1 MLLYVIV
8 RCCSGT
14 VPALAAMPLDV
25 NYSRATFIEPVTT
38 ATMMFAAYFVV
49 GAVQER
55 RERFYYVGAFILGLA
70 FMIKLW
76 QGLLPARAFALI
88 TAIVRTEFD
97 QLEAALEY
105 VRQRRGNARYILA
118 SDTCNTAQ
126 WWHPL
131 PILTHH
137 TSTTSIPLD
146 DHGNLRNFP
155 GDTHMAMVARPAV
168 LVDALIPSVWVQTR
182 AQRIAADFVLMFGF
196 AWFVALFAQMAIRLP
211 WTPVP
216 ITGQTFAVLVAGGA
230 LGANRGAGSL
240 LIYMLMGMIGIPV
253 FAPGSDALAMDG
265 TWGAHFLLPWVGS
278 ASLPWAI
285 ASGGY
290 IVGFILAAWVTG
302 FFAER
307 LWDRKPLGL
316 LAMLAGNVI
325 LYVPGLLWL
334 YADVAGRDWAKTL
347 EWGLYPFIVGDLMK
361 LYLATLTLPAAWALV
376 GRLKNE

>member
-1 MLLYVIV
+1 
-8 RCCSGT
+8 
-14 VPALAAMPLDV
+14 
-25 NYSRATFIEPVTT
+25 
-38 ATMMFAAYFVV
+38 
-49 GAVQER
+49 
-55 RERFYYVGAFILGLA
+55 
-70 FMIKLW
+70 
-76 QGLLPARAFALI
+76 
-88 TAIVRTEFD
+88 
-97 QLEAALEY
+97 
-105 VRQRRGNARYILA
+105 
-118 SDTCNTAQ
+118 
-126 WWHPL
+126 
-131 PILTHH
+131 
-137 TSTTSIPLD
+137 
-146 DHGNLRNFP
+146 
-155 GDTHMAMVARPAV
+155 MAMVARPAV
-168 LVDALIPSVWVQTR
+168 LADALIPSVWVQTR
-182 AQRIAADFVLMFGF
+182 AQRIATDFVLMFGF

-216 ITGQTFAVLVAGGA
+216 ITGQTFAVLVTGGA

-285 ASGGY
+285 SSGGY

>member
-1 MLLYVIV
+1 M
-8 RCCSGT
+8 SMS
-14 VPALAAMPLDV
+14 PA
-25 NYSRATFIEPVTT
+25 
-38 ATMMFAAYFVV
+38 
-49 GAVQER
+49 G
-55 RERFYYVGAFILGLA
+55 
-70 FMIKLW
+70 
-76 QGLLPARAFALI
+76 
-88 TAIVRTEFD
+88 
-97 QLEAALEY
+97 
-105 VRQRRGNARYILA
+105 
-118 SDTCNTAQ
+118 
-126 WWHPL
+126 
-131 PILTHH
+131 
-137 TSTTSIPLD
+137 
-146 DHGNLRNFP
+146 
-155 GDTHMAMVARPAV
+155 VARPAV
-168 LVDALIPSVWVQTR
+168 LADALVPGVWVQTR
-182 AQRIAADFVLMFGF
+182 AQRLVTDFALMFGF

-265 TWGAHFLLPWVGS
+265 TWGAHFLFPWVGS

-316 LAMLAGNVI
+316 ISMLAGNVV

-334 YADVAGRDWAKTL
+334 YVDVAGQDWSKTL

-376 GRLKNE
+376 RKFKAGNEQQ

>member
-1 MLLYVIV
+1 
-8 RCCSGT
+8 
-14 VPALAAMPLDV
+14 
-25 NYSRATFIEPVTT
+25 
-38 ATMMFAAYFVV
+38 
-49 GAVQER
+49 
-55 RERFYYVGAFILGLA
+55 
-70 FMIKLW
+70 
-76 QGLLPARAFALI
+76 
-88 TAIVRTEFD
+88 
-97 QLEAALEY
+97 
-105 VRQRRGNARYILA
+105 
-118 SDTCNTAQ
+118 
-126 WWHPL
+126 
-131 PILTHH
+131 
-137 TSTTSIPLD
+137 
-146 DHGNLRNFP
+146 
-155 GDTHMAMVARPAV
+155 MAMVARPAV
-168 LVDALIPSVWVQTR
+168 LADALIPRVWVQTR
-182 AQRIAADFVLMFGF
+182 AQRIATDFVLMFGF
-196 AWFVALFAQMAIRLP
+196 AWFVTLFAQMAIRLP

-216 ITGQTFAVLVAGGA
+216 ITGQTFAVLVTGGA

-253 FAPGSDALAMDG
+253 FAPGSGALAMDG
-265 TWGAHFLLPWVGS
+265 AWGAHFLFPWVGS